1 MPRIT
6 GGVQTIR
13 ALPIY
18 AYIKLV
24 NWCKGLQRWLLHIN
38 QSMDH
43 GRKGYSWRAFT
54 QGWDGKPC
62 CCCNAVQQ
70 HNWRGSP
77 ALRFTCKIEQRAIL
91 KDEWASFWWQI
102 HGVMWQGT
110 QIPFISVPVQSKQAS
125 VLFFWHYKQGKKK
138 KTHNH
143 EDLGY
148 KAGKHECLSVFLT
161 ALCTLTRKTWKLHWQ
176 TQHRLYPDIRA
187 ATAQG
192 VGKWALQYLHI
203 SAQH

>member
-24 NWCKGLQRWLLHIN
+24 NWCKGLQRWLLHID

-102 HGVMWQGT
+102 HEVMWQGT

-125 VLFFWHYKQGKKK
+125 VLFFWHNKQGKKT
-138 KTHNH
+138 KTNTTMKIWAIK
-143 EDLGY
+143 LGNTNVLVCSWQHC
-148 KAGKHECLSVFLT
+148 AHWPGRPENSTGKHSTGF
-161 ALCTLTRKTWKLHWQ
+161 TLT
-176 TQHRLYPDIRA
+176 
-187 ATAQG
+187 
-192 VGKWALQYLHI
+192 
-203 SAQH
+203 